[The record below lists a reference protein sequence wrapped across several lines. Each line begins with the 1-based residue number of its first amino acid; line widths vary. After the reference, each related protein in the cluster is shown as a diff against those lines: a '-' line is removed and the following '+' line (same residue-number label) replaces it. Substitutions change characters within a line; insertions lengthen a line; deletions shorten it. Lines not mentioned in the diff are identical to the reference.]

1 MTSTTKFISF
11 STQKGGVGK
20 STFTTLVASLLHYR
34 MGYNVAVMDCD
45 YPQYSL
51 HRMREQ
57 DLKTV
62 YMLDQLT
69 LSDDK
74 VLRVEIFE
82 KNGSRYQSFLITNEE
97 IIAARPIEQ
106 FNLKF

>member
-1 MTSTTKFISF
+1 MQEVPVEPLRVYQPI
-11 STQKGGVGK
+11 
-20 STFTTLVASLLHYR
+20 SLLKAHKEAR
-34 MGYNVAVMDCD
+34 
-45 YPQYSL
+45 S
-51 HRMREQ
+51 
-57 DLKTV
+57 V

>member
-1 MTSTTKFISF
+1 
-11 STQKGGVGK
+11 
-20 STFTTLVASLLHYR
+20 
-34 MGYNVAVMDCD
+34 
-45 YPQYSL
+45 
-51 HRMREQ
+51 
-57 DLKTV
+57 
-62 YMLDQLT
+62 MLDQLP

-82 KNGSRYQSFLITNEE
+82 KNGFRYQSFLITNEE